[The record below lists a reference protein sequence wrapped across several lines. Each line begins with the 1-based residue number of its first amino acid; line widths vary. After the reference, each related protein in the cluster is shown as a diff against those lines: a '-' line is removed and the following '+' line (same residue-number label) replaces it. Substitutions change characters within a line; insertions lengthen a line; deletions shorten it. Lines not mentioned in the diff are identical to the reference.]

1 MVVNRRPSL
10 PRAEIERLEA
20 DVAAFEEQV
29 GAPSFYQQ
37 EAETVAA
44 TLQSLNDT
52 QAALDAAMER
62 WMELEA
68 MAAGE

>member
-1 MVVNRRPSL
+1 M
-10 PRAEIERLEA
+10 
-20 DVAAFEEQV
+20 AAFEARV
-29 GAPSFYQQ
+29 GDPAFYQQ
-37 EAETVAA
+37 DAETVTA

-52 QAALDAAMER
+52 QAELEAAMER